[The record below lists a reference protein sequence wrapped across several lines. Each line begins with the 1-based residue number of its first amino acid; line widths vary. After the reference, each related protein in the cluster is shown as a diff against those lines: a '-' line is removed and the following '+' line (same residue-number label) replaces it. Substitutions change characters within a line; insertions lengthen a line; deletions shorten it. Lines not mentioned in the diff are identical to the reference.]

1 MTFEFYKILHMLG
14 LITLF
19 FGFGGLLVTSYA
31 GITLNAKARMMSFAT
46 HGMGLLFLLIG
57 GFGMLAKMGIMKQ
70 LPGWALAKLGIWVLM
85 GAGISIVKRKGHI
98 GWPIAILLFGLGTT
112 AAILAITK
120 PF

>member
-1 MTFEFYKILHMLG
+1 MTYEFYKILHMLG

-31 GITLNAKARMMSFAT
+31 GIALNAKARMMSFAT

-70 LPGWALAKLGIWVLM
+70 LPGWALAKLGIWVIM
-85 GAGISIVKRKGHI
+85 GAAISIVKRKGHI

-112 AAILAITK
+112 AALLAITK

>member
-1 MTFEFYKILHMLG
+1 MTYEFYKIAHMLG

-19 FGFGGLLVTSYA
+19 FGFGGLLVTTYA
-31 GITLNAKARMMSFAT
+31 GVTLNSKARLMSFAT
-46 HGMGLLFLLIG
+46 HGMGLLLLLIG

-70 LPGWALAKLGIWVLM
+70 LPGWALAKLGIWVIM
-85 GAGISIVKRKGHI
+85 GAAISIVKRKGHI

-112 AAILAITK
+112 AAMLAITK

>member
-1 MTFEFYKILHMLG
+1 MTYEFYKIVHMLG

-19 FGFGGLLVTSYA
+19 FGFGGLLVTAYA
-31 GITLNAKARMMSFAT
+31 GVALNTKARMMGFAT
-46 HGMGLLFLLIG
+46 HGLGLILLLLG
-57 GFGMLAKMGIMKQ
+57 GFGMLGKMGLMKQ

-85 GAGISIVKRKGHI
+85 GAAISIVKRKGHI

-112 AAILAITK
+112 AAMLAITK